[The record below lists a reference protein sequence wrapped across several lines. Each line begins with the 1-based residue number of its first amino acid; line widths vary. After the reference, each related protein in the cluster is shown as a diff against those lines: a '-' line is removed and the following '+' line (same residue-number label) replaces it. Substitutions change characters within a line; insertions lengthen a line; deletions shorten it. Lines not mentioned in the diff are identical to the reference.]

1 MNEKLQNYASLLG
14 RIFLVAIFVM
24 SGLGK
29 IANPQGTQ
37 QYMAAM
43 GMPMTGFFLIGAI
56 FLELAGAASLLLG
69 YWTRVGALLL
79 IIFMIPATLIFHTN
93 FSDQVQLIMFMKN
106 LAMTGGLLT
115 ILAFGPGG
123 LSLDARTVSS
133 KA

>member
-1 MNEKLQNYASLLG
+1 MNDQLQNYISLLG

-24 SGLGK
+24 SGFHK
-29 IANPQGTQ
+29 ITDPQGTQ

-79 IIFMIPATLIFHTN
+79 IIFMIPTTLIFHTN
-93 FSDQVQLIMFMKN
+93 FSDQVQFIMFMKN
-106 LAMTGGLLT
+106 LAMMGGLLT
-115 ILAFGPGG
+115 VLAFGPGR
-123 LSLDARTVSS
+123 LSLDASQI
-133 KA
+133 